1 MPHPSDD
8 YESLIGDPKFIIW
21 KPVKRSDISWN
32 FEKFLI
38 DQSGKPVK
46 RFSKSFQTCNIDKDI
61 DKLLSQKYLS
71 YISNFFQIL
80 LALVLHFLKKQITYR
95 NISSSNKSIITYL
108 RGISASISNKDHLR
122 PYNLTII
129 GFYHVFLSHN
139 FRKSRKGLT
148 ISLRNTSL

>member
-61 DKLLSQKYLS
+61 DKLLSQKYLDYMS
-71 YISNFFQIL
+71 KFFFLQYYN
-80 LALVLHFLKKQITYR
+80 FLKKQITYR
-95 NISSSNKSIITYL
+95 NINCSNKSIITYL

-148 ISLRNTSL
+148 INLCNTSL

>member
-61 DKLLSQKYLS
+61 DKLLSQKYLD
-71 YISNFFQIL
+71 YMSNFFFLQYYN
-80 LALVLHFLKKQITYR
+80 FLKKQITYR

-129 GFYHVFLSHN
+129 DFYHVFLSHN